1 MAIFSL
7 NHSFIG
13 RTTDPKGSASL
24 FARYITRPQAC
35 TEVVGERMP
44 LDRAAMM
51 RWLDGQEQKDR
62 RIARVIDKVVVALPI
77 ELTHEQNV
85 ELLQG
90 FCERM
95 TQGSASWAAAVHD
108 GPDDLDNPHAH
119 IIFRDR
125 DWHTGKRV
133 MLTTEQGS
141 TQRFR
146 DAWEDEVNRALE
158 HEGFETRIDKRSL
171 KEDQGVDRE
180 PQLHVGAASKYLH
193 GKEHEFRSEEKQT
206 TRMIDGVP
214 VQVIVNYP
222 AIDEGKTRFQEN
234 EDRKT
239 RNAEQERAMAGIFA
253 AEREL
258 HNIYV
263 KASKS
268 GTPPDDP
275 SDPLATIVAF
285 HMRDATR
292 TEEQREKYELWT
304 WRPLQNN
311 IGKPFEPASKLK
323 VPSDMVAGA
332 GLSIVGKIAKSLE
345 SIFDGP
351 QRDPE
356 DTEQNMAERQVTPQQ
371 QRVEANLREQ
381 AQRTHEADIAKW
393 RQKELD
399 AYLDQRDKERHMDR
413 GR

>member
-7 NHSFIG
+7 NHTFIG

-51 RWLDGQEQKDR
+51 RWLDGQEEKDR
-62 RIARVIDKVVVALPI
+62 RNARVIDKLVVALPI
-77 ELTHEQNV
+77 ELSHEQNV
-85 ELLQG
+85 ELLQN
-90 FCERM
+90 FCEGM
-95 TQGSASWAAAVHD
+95 TQGRASWAAAIHD
-108 GPDDLDNPHAH
+108 GPDDRDNPHAH

-125 DWHTGKRV
+125 DWHTSKRV

-146 DAWEDEVNRALE
+146 DAWEEETNRALE
-158 HEGFETRIDKRSL
+158 RGGLEERIDKRSL
-171 KEDQGVDRE
+171 KDQGIDRE
-180 PQLHVGAASKYLH
+180 PQIHVGAASKYLH
-193 GKEHEFRSEEKQT
+193 EKDHEFRSTEKET
-206 TRMIDGVP
+206 TRIIDGVP
-214 VQVIVNYP
+214 VQVTVNYP
-222 AIDEGKTRFQEN
+222 VIDEGKTRFQEN
-234 EDRKT
+234 EDRKA

-253 AEREL
+253 AERQL
-258 HNIYV
+258 HDLHA
-263 KASKS
+263 KATKS
-268 GTPPDDP
+268 GTLPDDP
-275 SDPLATIVAF
+275 SDPLATLVAF
-285 HMRDATR
+285 HMRDLAR
-292 TEEQREKYELWT
+292 TEQNNERRELWT
-304 WRPLQNN
+304 MGPDDKRHGQ
-311 IGKPFEPASKLK
+311 PFEPQGKLK
-323 VPSDMVAGA
+323 GPSDMVAGA

-356 DTEQNMAERQVTPQQ
+356 DQEQNMAEKQVTPQQ

-381 AQRTHEADIAKW
+381 AQRTHEAEIAKW
-393 RQKELD
+393 RQKELE
-399 AYLDQRDKERHMDR
+399 AYLDQRDKERHIDR